1 MRGKNIKEKRKIISK
16 ERKIFK
22 EKGAPFATGLS
33 LLRSKFA
40 NGKN

>member
-22 EKGAPFATGLS
+22 EKGAAVC
-33 LLRSKFA
+33 
-40 NGKN
+40 NGVVVAAQYICKRKE